1 MLSVALMTAM
11 FAAGIAIG
19 ATSGGVAPGDAILG
33 SAYLGIYAA
42 AIVGIGVAIGG
53 AWRTSL
59 AGEIAALV
67 VLVTYL
73 IDLLAPPLKLPDWFH
88 QLAITVH
95 LGQPMI
101 GRWDPVGVVACVAIA
116 VGGLAIGAIGI
127 QRRDIAK

>member
-1 MLSVALMTAM
+1 MLSVALMTAI

-19 ATSGGVAPGDAILG
+19 ATSGGVEPGDAILG
-33 SAYLGIYAA
+33 SAYLGIYAV
-42 AIVGIGVAIGG
+42 AIVGIGIAIGG
-53 AWRTSL
+53 VWRTSL